1 MHFQLKRRNFTK
13 TFKAMDSTTNTLVVL
28 QVYDNAAMAEIA
40 KSVLDDAGIY
50 CDLHGEYMS
59 AIYSAVAFPVR
70 LMVMA
75 KDADEARKLLGME

>member
-13 TFKAMDSTTNTLVVL
+13 ILKVMDSTSNSLVVL
-28 QVYDNAAMAEIA
+28 QVYDNTAMAEIA

-70 LMVMA
+70 LVVMA
-75 KDADEARKLLGME
+75 EDVDKARKLLDIE

>member
-13 TFKAMDSTTNTLVVL
+13 ILKVMDSTSNSLVVL
-28 QVYDNAAMAEIA
+28 QVYDNTAMAEIA

-59 AIYSAVAFPVR
+59 AVYSAVAFPVR

-75 KDADEARKLLGME
+75 EDVDEARKLLDI

>member
-13 TFKAMDSTTNTLVVL
+13 ILKVMDSTSNSLVVL
-28 QVYDNAAMAEIA
+28 QVYDNTAMAEIA

-59 AIYSAVAFPVR
+59 AIYCAVAFPVR

-75 KDADEARKLLGME
+75 EDVDKARKLLDIE

>member
-13 TFKAMDSTTNTLVVL
+13 ILKVMDSTSNSLVVL
-28 QVYDNAAMAEIA
+28 QVYDNTAMAEIA
-40 KSVLDDAGIY
+40 KSLLDDAGIY

-75 KDADEARKLLGME
+75 EDVDEARKLLDIE

>member
-13 TFKAMDSTTNTLVVL
+13 ILKVMDSTSNSLVVL
-28 QVYDNAAMAEIA
+28 QVYDNTAMAEIA

-59 AIYSAVAFPVR
+59 AIYGAVAFPVR

-75 KDADEARKLLGME
+75 EDVDEARKLLDIE

>member
-1 MHFQLKRRNFTK
+1 
-13 TFKAMDSTTNTLVVL
+13 MDSTSNSLVVL
-28 QVYDNAAMAEIA
+28 QVYDNTAMAEIA

-75 KDADEARKLLGME
+75 EDVDEARKLLDIE

>member
-1 MHFQLKRRNFTK
+1 
-13 TFKAMDSTTNTLVVL
+13 MDSTSNSLVVL
-28 QVYDNAAMAEIA
+28 QVYDNTAMAEIA

-75 KDADEARKLLGME
+75 EDVDTARKLLDIE

>member
-13 TFKAMDSTTNTLVVL
+13 ILKVMDSTSNSLVVL
-28 QVYDNAAMAEIA
+28 QVYDNTAMAEIA

-75 KDADEARKLLGME
+75 EDVDTARKLLDIE

>member
-13 TFKAMDSTTNTLVVL
+13 ILKVMDSTSNSLVVL
-28 QVYDNAAMAEIA
+28 QVYDNTAMAEIA

-75 KDADEARKLLGME
+75 EDVDEARKLLDIE